1 MVIIGGRICAGKDPI
16 KVTQSYIVWYAEEA
30 VEQMIKYH
38 IPASVTLAQ
47 AIFES
52 KCGNSTLAKKS
63 NNHFGIKC
71 HTAWVGDTV
80 IKTDDT
86 LNECF
91 RKYSSVE
98 DSYTDHSLFLQSR
111 NRYQHLFKLSVTDY
125 KGWCRGLKAAGYAT
139 FSGYADELIKII
151 EENKLYLFDRYERVT
166 NLSKT
171 IPIEKIRKSKLTLND
186 FTLKDLAKTGSLFI
200 SEKRFDMKLL
210 SLIIDTPDI
219 SNYVAEK

>member
-16 KVTQSYIVWYAEEA
+16 KVTQSYICWYAEEA